1 MWRTRKA
8 RIARR
13 FLDALCA
20 GDAATVDALMTEDVA
35 YTDVRGNKLDGFAAC
50 SAAARAFHKL
60 EPNYCFAVSETTVH
74 GDAVLFR
81 GLAEADNPMLCGE
94 LLVHARLR
102 GDKICDWQVYRHGA
116 PALARILAQMSR
128 SEPEN
133 G

>member
-1 MWRTRKA
+1 MWKSRNAKA
-8 RIARR
+8 ARR

-20 GDAATVDALMTEDVA
+20 GDAATVDALMTEDVV
-35 YTDVRGNKLDGFAAC
+35 YTDGRGNKLEGFAAC

-60 EPNYCFAVSETTVH
+60 EPNYRFDVGQTTVR

-81 GLAEADNPMLCGE
+81 GSATADNPTLCGE

-102 GDKICDWQVYRHGA
+102 EGRICDWQVYREGA
-116 PALARILAQMSR
+116 PALAKILAGMAGDS
-128 SEPEN
+128 